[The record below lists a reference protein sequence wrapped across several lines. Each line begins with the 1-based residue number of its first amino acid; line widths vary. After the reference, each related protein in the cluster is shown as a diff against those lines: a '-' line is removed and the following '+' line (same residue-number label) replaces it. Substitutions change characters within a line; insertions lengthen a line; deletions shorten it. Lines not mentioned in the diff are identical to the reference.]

1 MSARHIERLHTI
13 ELPSRERLLL
23 RVLASYACDLCG
35 FASPSPDALV
45 SITGFRPVLLQ
56 LAILELLKTEFL
68 RSVRLECA
76 NDELLGY
83 IVLPELQLELHRAPC
98 ARCLAALR
106 LAGREA

>member
-45 SITGFRPVLLQ
+45 AITGFRPALLE
-56 LAILELLKTEFL
+56 LAVLELLKTEFL
-68 RSVRLECA
+68 REVRLDRQD
-76 NDELLGY
+76 NTLRGY
-83 IVLPELQLELHRAPC
+83 IVLPELQLELHPAPC
-98 ARCLAALR
+98 ARCQANPQPVA
-106 LAGREA
+106 REA